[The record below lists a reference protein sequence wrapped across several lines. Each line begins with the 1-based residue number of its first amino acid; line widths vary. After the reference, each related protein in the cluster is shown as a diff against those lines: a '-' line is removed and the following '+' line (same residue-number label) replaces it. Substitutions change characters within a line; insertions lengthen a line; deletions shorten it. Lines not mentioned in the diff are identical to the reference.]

1 MVTVADLAGCQ
12 TAVAALCRCRSMAVV
27 PTAGQTVVALVLAD
41 LAGCC
46 LMAVADLDRCVVMAA
61 LQDG

>member
-1 MVTVADLAGCQ
+1 
-12 TAVAALCRCRSMAVV
+12 MAVV